1 MGELVTRAALGWIE
15 LDCVVTII
23 HALEWQLYHSKVLL
37 RSVDSKVLATGGA
50 VIDNL
55 EAAASNAK
63 AQAAGRSIT
72 RPSSEAVHKHASG

>member
-1 MGELVTRAALGWIE
+1 MGESVTRAALEWIE

-50 VIDNL
+50 VDNL
-55 EAAASNAK
+55 EAVASNAK
-63 AQAAGRSIT
+63 AQVAGRSIT

>member
-1 MGELVTRAALGWIE
+1 MTRAALGWIE

-50 VIDNL
+50 VDNL
-55 EAAASNAK
+55 EAVASNAK